1 MTGKPDEVDLAELT
15 RRVREFAEARDW
27 EQFHT
32 PKNLAM
38 ALAVE
43 AAELME
49 PFQWLTPEE
58 SVAMKDDLGARTQLR
73 AEIADVAIYLLRLAD
88 VLGVDVG
95 EAIATKIEENEKRF
109 PADEIRGRATLEK

>member
-58 SVAMKDDLGARTQLR
+58 SVAMKDDLGARTQLS

-109 PADEIRGRATLEK
+109 PAGEIRGRATLEK